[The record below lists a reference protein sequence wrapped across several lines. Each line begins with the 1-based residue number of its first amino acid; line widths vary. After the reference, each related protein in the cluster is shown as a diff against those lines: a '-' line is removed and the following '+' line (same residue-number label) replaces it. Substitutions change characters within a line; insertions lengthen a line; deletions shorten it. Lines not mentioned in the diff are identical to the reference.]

1 MNLQITQ
8 EQHGQVNILVITG
21 RLDSTNSESFETLL
35 TNLINAGTSQI
46 LIDGTQMAYIS
57 SAGLRILLMIAKQLN
72 RTRGRIVL
80 CGLNESVKKVFDLT
94 GLTGIFPLCATR
106 EEGLKSF

>member
-1 MNLQITQ
+1 MSLKFHQ
-8 EQHGQVNILVITG
+8 EQNGSVHLLVING

-35 TNLINAGTSQI
+35 TNLISGGTTQI
-46 LIDGTQMAYIS
+46 LIDGSHMPYIS